1 MTMSMLLLT
10 AFLSMLIGGV
20 LGLVGGGGGILA
32 VPLLVYGVGTSP
44 KAAIASSLF
53 FVGATSL
60 VGTALQARQG
70 HVRWSM
76 GALFGTASMAGAFV
90 GARLARFVPEQALLV
105 ALASVM
111 LLTALAMLRGRA
123 EPSVHQRHPRSLA
136 VVRVLAIGLGVG
148 MVSGLVGAG
157 GGFLIV
163 PALTLFGG
171 LAMHEAIGTS
181 LFIIAVQSFAGFAGH
196 VGHVA
201 LDPRLIATMTSAAMV
216 GMIGGSA
223 LGQHVSAQGLKK
235 GFSGLVLAT
244 GLFVLGRQLPLPWM
258 LVVTA
263 GTLATAAHLLRRKA
277 VPSSPNSTEI
287 PCTTSPRSPH

>member
-1 MTMSMLLLT
+1 MAMGMLLLT

-76 GALFGTASMAGAFV
+76 GALFGTASMAGAFL
-90 GARLARFVPEQALLV
+90 GARLARFVPEQVLLA

-123 EPSVHQRHPRSLA
+123 EPSVHRRPLA

-235 GFSGLVLAT
+235 GFSALVLAT

-277 VPSSPNSTEI
+277 VPSSTNSTEI